1 MGFLL
6 IFKCTPP
13 MKVSDDL
20 FQLIKS
26 LDKQEKRYFKLQM
39 NASASSL
46 KQNLIDLFN
55 AVDKQETYNE
65 DKIKAKFIERPFV
78 KQLHVA
84 KNRLYKS
91 ILKHL
96 NSYYAEQST
105 EGALYRMIHESEIL
119 YDKGLYA
126 QGKKLLKKAKKQ
138 ALEQE
143 QFLYLLQILHLE
155 VQFFGEQH
163 NIEQLRKHS
172 SEGYKVGLK
181 IIDRYRNFMELNMMR
196 TKVAEYISRRNSGK
210 IKEEL
215 EHLFT
220 SDEKNLLASED
231 KALSFTALT
240 RQLVVNSVYTRLAGE
255 NLKSYEYRIRLVE
268 LLEDNQNKLRGT
280 AKAYISALNNLL
292 GIQTELEK
300 YDEALITLDKLEAL
314 KEGKRFKITEKRSL
328 DILFRVAIGR
338 ISIFVE
344 TNNFEKALLNIEK
357 IENILEEYGDK
368 MSIAYRLIFKYN
380 IAFVFFCTQNY
391 QKATSWLYDLL
402 NEEKV
407 DTRED
412 IHSFSRILNLISYY
426 ELGNVQLLDSVL
438 KSTYRHF
445 KNRESTYQYEDL
457 IIKFIRKAIN
467 IADKQQLKN
476 SFEALKE
483 KMIRLL
489 NDPDEV
495 EGINNMKIISWIDS
509 KIKNQA
515 MSEILL
521 EKTI

>member
-1 MGFLL
+1 
-6 IFKCTPP
+6 
-13 MKVSDDL
+13 MKVSEDL

-46 KQNLIDLFN
+46 KKNLIDLFN
-55 AVDKQETYNE
+55 AIDKMAVYDEP
-65 DKIKAKFIERPFV
+65 KIKAKFKDRPFV

-84 KNRLYKS
+84 KNRLYNS
-91 ILKHL
+91 ILKNL

-181 IIDRYRNFMELNMMR
+181 IIERYRNFMELNMMR

-215 EHLFT
+215 ENLFT
-220 SDEKNLLASED
+220 PEEKELLSSED
-231 KALSFTALT
+231 KALSFIALT
-240 RQLVVNSVYTRLAGE
+240 RQLVVNSVYTRLAGKNFE
-255 NLKSYEYRIRLVE
+255 SYDYRIRLVE

-300 YDEALITLDKLEAL
+300 YEEALVTLDKLETL

-338 ISIFVE
+338 LSIYVE
-344 TNNFEKALLNIEK
+344 TNNFESA
-357 IENILEEYGDK
+357 IENVDKTEYILEKYRDK

-391 QKATSWLYDLL
+391 QQATSWLYNLL

-426 ELGNVQLLDSVL
+426 ELGNVQLLESVL

-457 IIKFIRKAIN
+457 LIKFIRKAVN
-467 IADKQQLKN
+467 IAGKEELKE
-476 SFEALKE
+476 SFINLKE
-483 KMIRLL
+483 KMLKLL
-489 NDPDEV
+489 NDPDEA
-495 EGINNMKIISWIDS
+495 EGINNMKLISWIDS
-509 KIKNQA
+509 KIQNQPLA
-515 MSEILL
+515 NILK
-521 EKTI
+521 EKTISKI